1 MSKETITVKT
11 KVAARVQKVW
21 EYWTDPNH
29 ISKWNFASTEWHCP
43 NAKNDLK
50 PKGEFSWRMEAKDGS
65 MAFDYAGTY
74 DEVYDFKLIKKH
86 LSDGR
91 KIEISFTEHDGTTE
105 VVETFEPDENDPDL
119 QRQGWQAILDNFK
132 RYVESNITR

>member
-1 MSKETITVKT
+1 MITVQININSDT
-11 KVAARVQKVW
+11 QKVW
-21 EYWTDPNH
+21 KYWTSSDH
-29 ISKWNFASTEWHCP
+29 ITQWNFATKEWHCP
-43 NAKNDLK
+43 SAINDLK
-50 PKGEFSWRMEAKDGS
+50 PNGKFSWRMEAKDGS
-65 MAFDYAGTY
+65 MAFDYAGIY

-91 KIEISFTEHDGTTE
+91 KIEISFRESDGCTE

-132 RYVESNITR
+132 RYVESN